1 MISRTDLIA
10 STEQTSNRM
19 LGPSAYSEA
28 LLPSLRLAR
37 SSRIAR
43 RIGKLLLFLL
53 IVGFIVVA
61 LAPWQQ
67 SVIGSGQVVALDP
80 SQRPQPIEVAVK
92 GRIAEW
98 GENIR
103 DNAPVKKGQVIAV
116 VEDVDPNLM
125 ARLQDQLAQTE
136 SLVVAS
142 GVLRDA
148 KIASRDAASRVI
160 KSQEALLKTYERSK
174 EQIVASAEAAIA
186 GAKNKVEAAE
196 KERDEVEAA
205 LTQIEL
211 DYERQKQLFEEDIV
225 AGVKL
230 QLAERKYLEAQAK
243 VAKAKAYVQSALN
256 DLEGKERDKDAK
268 EQKAQGEIDYARA
281 LLDKANSEVAKAD
294 SEVAKA
300 EAELNKAKKTL
311 SEMQTKVS
319 RQEQQKI
326 TAPFDGILT
335 SIRANL
341 RGQMVKEGD
350 TLCVIVP
357 DISNRAVE
365 AWLDGNDALLVAE
378 GRHVRLQFEGWPA
391 VQFTGWAVS
400 VGTFGGTI
408 VSVDATDNGKGKF
421 RVVVRPDGESDPWP
435 EEKLKQG
442 VRVNAWV
449 LLEQVPL
456 WYEIWR
462 NMNGF
467 PPEITPDEDGSK
479 EKDKA
484 KKPKLPK

>member
-10 STEQTSNRM
+10 ATEKTSGRM

-37 SSRIAR
+37 SSRFAR

-53 IVGFIVVA
+53 VVGFIVVA
-61 LAPWQQ
+61 FAPWQQ

-80 SQRPQPIEVAVK
+80 AERPQPIQVAIK
-92 GRIAEW
+92 GRIAKW

-103 DNAPVKKGQVIAV
+103 DNAPVKEGQLIAV
-116 VEDVDPNLM
+116 VEDIDPNLM
-125 ARLQDQLAQTE
+125 PRLQDQLAQTR
-136 SLVVAS
+136 SFVDAS
-142 GVLRDA
+142 GVLLDA
-148 KIASRDAASRVI
+148 KTASRDAASRVI
-160 KSQEALLKTYERSK
+160 ASQEALLKTYEASK
-174 EQIVASAEAAIA
+174 EQIVASAEAGIA
-186 GAKNKVEAAE
+186 GAENKVEA
-196 KERDEVEAA
+196 ERKQLQEVEAA
-205 LTQIEL
+205 LTQIKA
-211 DYERQKQLFEEDIV
+211 DYERKKQLLKEDIV
-225 AGVKL
+225 AEVTY

-243 VAKAKAYVQSALN
+243 VAKAGEYVKSALN
-256 DLEGKERDKDAK
+256 DLEGKKRDKDAK
-268 EQKAQGEIDYARA
+268 EQKAQGDINYARA
-281 LLDKANSEVAKAD
+281 LLEKAGSEVAKAD

-300 EAELNKAKKTL
+300 EAELNKARKTL
-311 SEMQTKVS
+311 SEMETKVS
-319 RQEQQKI
+319 RQERQSI

-350 TLCVIVP
+350 TLCMIVP

-365 AWLDGNDALLVAE
+365 AWLDGNDALLVAP

-400 VGTFGGTI
+400 VGTFGGSI

-421 RVVVRPDGESDPWP
+421 RVVVRPDGEGDPWP

-467 PPEITPDEDGSK
+467 PPVLTPDEDVS
-479 EKDKA
+479 KDKA